1 MVKSKIPFNTTT
13 KINEI
18 MKIRTIIRKE
28 LLLKEFMSRERGLL
42 SHITM
47 KYVSVGDSFT
57 NRESPGDVW
66 YSRGELKKLL
76 MNKLAN
82 AADENI
88 IMMACGN
95 KSDLIDKR
103 SVSKE

>member
-47 KYVSVGDSFT
+47 KYVSVGGSFT
-57 NRESPGDVW
+57 NREFPGDVW

-76 MNKLAN
+76 MNKFKIGSESVDNVIDTYL
-82 AADENI
+82 ETEK
-88 IMMACGN
+88 N
-95 KSDLIDKR
+95 KNFG
-103 SVSKE
+103 V